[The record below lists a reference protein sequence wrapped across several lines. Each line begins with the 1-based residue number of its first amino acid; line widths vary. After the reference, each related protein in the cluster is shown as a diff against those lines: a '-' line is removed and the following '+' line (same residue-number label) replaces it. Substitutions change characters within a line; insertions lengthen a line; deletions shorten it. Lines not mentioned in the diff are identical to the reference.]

1 METRD
6 EDLLTKIKADIEAA
20 NRYYDSDVEPLLIER
35 NKIYHGDKDYYR
47 MKYPDL
53 SEVSDLVTT
62 DLADIIEWSMPSLMK
77 AYFSGASIVSM
88 RGVTAEDEQP
98 AKVMEALINYQ
109 LTKLNKFFVVCYDWI
124 KAALMEN
131 AAAIKCSWV
140 RETKRDRRYV
150 EILSA
155 EETAALE
162 ESGRAEVVSKAK
174 VPGTDDLY
182 KVDFWAVKL
191 TRNAPKV
198 ENVPAAEL
206 RFSPDA
212 TDLDNCHFVAHR
224 KVVTVDYLRKMEKEG
239 LYKNVDEVVE
249 NLGNVR
255 YTESERLNNP
265 EIDLYAREEDQ
276 TARKRVELYECYI
289 KYDADDDQM
298 LEDWIVTVANEV
310 IIRKEPNTYG
320 RHPFFVLSPVRDP
333 GRIWPKKGIGQFVSE
348 IQSLKTA
355 FLRQIINN
363 TALNNDLPAFVDEN
377 RVNILDVV
385 ERRKTIRVTG
395 SPRDAISFPPLQ
407 PMAPWTMQ
415 FLEYLEGAKEQ
426 ATGVTRYNQGLD
438 ANSLNKTATGISII
452 HESSNQRLELVAR
465 ILLETGLTPFFR
477 FLITLN
483 QRFIDQ
489 PQVIRLANEA
499 LTVRGDDVQGNFDL
513 EINAALGVGSKTTEM
528 QNMQMLLGMYPQ
540 LAQAGIVQ
548 PVNVFNAVR
557 KLLEIMGYKN
567 AGEFIS
573 SPPPQAPGAGLP
585 GLPSGPRAGAQ
596 GMPGPGQ
603 AGPGMP
609 GAVQPGTPGLPP
621 GLGGTGEPAGG
632 PGNQPADAEF
642 WQRVLQGVRQG
653 G

>member
-1 METRD
+1 MDSKKE
-6 EDLLTKIKADIEAA
+6 ELLAKIKADIAAA
-20 NRYYDSDVEPLLIER
+20 NRYYDSEVEPLLLER
-35 NKIYHGDKDYYR
+35 NRIYHGDKEYYR
-47 MKYPDL
+47 QKYPDL

-62 DLADIIEWSMPSLMK
+62 DLADVIEWSMPSLMK
-77 AYFSGASIVSM
+77 AYFSGASIVSI
-88 RGVTAEDEQP
+88 RGVTAEDERP

-155 EETAALE
+155 EETAALA
-162 ESGRAEVVSKAK
+162 ESGRAEVVKKEK
-174 VPGTDDLY
+174 VPGAEGLY
-182 KVDFWAVKL
+182 KVEFWTLKL
-191 TRNAPKV
+191 ARNAPKV

-224 KVVTVDYLRKMEKEG
+224 KIVTVDYLRKMEKEG
-239 LYKNVDEVVE
+239 LYKGVDEVVE
-249 NLGNVR
+249 NLGSVK

-265 EIDLYAREEDQ
+265 NIDVYARDEDQ
-276 TARKRVELYECYI
+276 TARKRVELYECYV
-289 KYDADDDQM
+289 KYDADGDQM
-298 LEDWIVTVANEV
+298 LEDWIVTVANGA
-310 IIRKEPNTYG
+310 IIRQERNTYG

-377 RVNILDVV
+377 RVNIMDVV

-426 ATGVTRYNQGLD
+426 ATGVTRYNQGMD

-489 PQVIRLANEA
+489 PQVIRLANEPLA
-499 LTVRGDDVQGNFDL
+499 VRGDDLQGNFDL
-513 EINAALGVGSKTTEM
+513 EINAALGVGSKQVEM
-528 QNMQMLLGMYPQ
+528 QNMQLLLGMYPQ
-540 LAQAGIVQ
+540 LAQTGIVQ
-548 PVNVFNAVR
+548 PVNVYNAVR

-567 AGEFIS
+567 SGEFIS
-573 SPPPQAPGAGLP
+573 SPPPPPTGAVPGMAGGIPGAAQPQGLP
-585 GLPSGPRAGAQ
+585 G
-596 GMPGPGQ
+596 
-603 AGPGMP
+603 
-609 GAVQPGTPGLPP
+609 GLPP
-621 GLGGTGEPAGG
+621 AAG
-632 PGNQPADAEF
+632 QPQGAANAAEAEF
-642 WQRVLQGVRQG
+642 WRQVLQGVRG
-653 G
+653 NG

>member
-1 METRD
+1 METKS
-6 EDLLTKIKADIEAA
+6 EELLARIKADIEAA
-20 NRYYDSDVEPLLIER
+20 NRHYDSEVEPMLLER
-35 NKIYHGDKDYYR
+35 NRVYHGDKEYYR
-47 MKYPDL
+47 RKYPDL

-77 AYFSGASIVSM
+77 AYFSGASIVSI
-88 RGVTAEDEQP
+88 RGVTAEDEGP

-124 KAALMEN
+124 KAAFIEN

-155 EETAALE
+155 EQAAALAA
-162 ESGRAEVVSKAK
+162 SGQAEVLHKEK
-174 VPGTDDLY
+174 VPGAKGLY
-182 KVDFWAVKL
+182 KVEFATVKVV
-191 TRNAPKV
+191 RNAPKV

-212 TDLDNCHFVAHR
+212 GDLDNCHFVAHR
-224 KVVTVDYLRKMEKEG
+224 KVVTVDYLRKMEREG
-239 LYKNVDEVVE
+239 VYKNVDEVVD
-249 NLGNVR
+249 NLGSVR

-265 EIDLYAREEDQ
+265 DIDVYAREEDQ
-276 TARKRVELYECYI
+276 TARRRVELYECYV
-289 KYDADDDQM
+289 KYDADGDQM
-298 LEDWIVTVANEV
+298 LEDWIVTVANNV
-310 IIRKEPNTYG
+310 IIREEPNTYG

-333 GRIWPKKGIGQFVSE
+333 GRLWPKKGLGQFVSE

-385 ERRKTIRVTG
+385 ERKKTIRVTG
-395 SPRDAISFPPLQ
+395 APRDAISFPPLQ

-438 ANSLNKTATGISII
+438 AGSLNKTATGISLI

-489 PQVIRLANEA
+489 PQVIRLANEP
-499 LTVRGDDVQGNFDL
+499 LLVRGDDVQGNFDL
-513 EINAALGVGSKTTEM
+513 EINASLGVGSKTTEM
-528 QNMQMLLGMYPQ
+528 QNMQMLLSLYPS

-548 PVNVFNAVR
+548 PVNVYNAVR
-557 KLLEIMGYKN
+557 KMLEIMGYKN
-567 AGEFIS
+567 TGEFIS
-573 SPPPQAPGAGLP
+573 PPEAMPEGA
-585 GLPSGPRAGAQ
+585 
-596 GMPGPGQ
+596 GMPGGQ
-603 AGPGMP
+603 VAAGPG
-609 GAVQPGTPGLPP
+609 A
-621 GLGGTGEPAGG
+621 LGSTVTGTGAQAGLTA
-632 PGNQPADAEF
+632 ADTDKQDDYHLDHSAVKKRNLFDVEE
-642 WQRVLQGVRQG
+642 VIL
-653 G
+653 

>member
-6 EDLLTKIKADIEAA
+6 EELLTKIRADIEAA
-20 NRYYDSDVEPLLIER
+20 NRFYDSDVEPLLIER

-47 MKYPDL
+47 QKYPDL

-77 AYFSGASIVSM
+77 AYFSGASIVSI
-88 RGVTAEDEQP
+88 RGVTAEDEGP

-140 RETKRDRRYV
+140 RETKRDKRYV

-155 EETAALE
+155 EETAALA
-162 ESGRAEVVSKAK
+162 ESGWVEVVKKEK
-174 VPGTDDLY
+174 VPGADDLY
-182 KVDFWAVKL
+182 KVEFWAVKL
-191 TRNAPKV
+191 ARNAPKV

-206 RFSPDA
+206 RFSPEA

-224 KVVTVDYLRKMEKEG
+224 KIVTVDYLRKMEKEG

-265 EIDLYAREEDQ
+265 EIDVYAREEDQ
-276 TARKRVELYECYI
+276 TARKRVELYECYV

-438 ANSLNKTATGISII
+438 ANSLNKTATGISLI

-513 EINAALGVGSKTTEM
+513 EINAALGVGSKTAEM
-528 QNMQMLLGMYPQ
+528 QNMQMLLGMYPR
-540 LAQAGIVQ
+540 LAEAGIVQ
-548 PVNVFNAVR
+548 PVNVYNAVR

-567 AGEFIS
+567 TGEFIS
-573 SPPPQAPGAGLP
+573 EPQPQAAPGAGMP
-585 GLPSGPRAGAQ
+585 MAGAI
-596 GMPGPGQ
+596 GA
-603 AGPGMP
+603 AG
-609 GAVQPGTPGLPP
+609 PGTPGALVTAQGVPAAAPGAPGEAAGLPGAARMP
-621 GLGGTGEPAGG
+621 V
-632 PGNQPADAEF
+632 ADANF
-642 WQRVLQGVRQG
+642 WQQVLQGVRQG

>member
-6 EDLLTKIKADIEAA
+6 EELLTKIKADIEAA
-20 NRYYDSDVEPLLIER
+20 NRFYDSDVEPLLIER

-47 MKYPDL
+47 QKYPDL

-77 AYFSGASIVSM
+77 AYFSGASIVSI
-88 RGVTAEDEQP
+88 RGVTAEDEGP

-140 RETKRDRRYV
+140 RETKRDKRYV

-174 VPGTDDLY
+174 VPGADDLY
-182 KVDFWAVKL
+182 KVEFWAVKL
-191 TRNAPKV
+191 ARNAPKV

-224 KVVTVDYLRKMEKEG
+224 KIVTVDYLRKMEKEG

-249 NLGNVR
+249 NLGSVR

-438 ANSLNKTATGISII
+438 SNSLNKTATGISII

-477 FLITLN
+477 FLIALN

-513 EINAALGVGSKTTEM
+513 EINAALGVGSKTVEM

-567 AGEFIS
+567 TGEFI
-573 SPPPQAPGAGLP
+573 SPPPQAAPGAGMP
-585 GLPSGPRAGAQ
+585 GLPGGPVAGAQ
-596 GMPGPGQ
+596 GPGLGQ
-603 AGPGMP
+603 AGPDVAGL
-609 GAVQPGTPGLPP
+609 VQPGAQGFPP
-621 GLGGTGEPAGG
+621 GLAGMGVPAGG
-632 PGNQPADAEF
+632 PGSPPADAEF